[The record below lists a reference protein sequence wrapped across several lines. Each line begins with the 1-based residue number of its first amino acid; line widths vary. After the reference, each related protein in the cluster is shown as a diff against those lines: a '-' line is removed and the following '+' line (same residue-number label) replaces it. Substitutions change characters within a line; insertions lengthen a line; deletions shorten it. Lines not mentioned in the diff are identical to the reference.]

1 MPLLLT
7 VFRRRA
13 GWAFV
18 DLFFVG
24 QAAHECW
31 VDGIAPTLSSAQLR
45 SLVLLFEGPCR
56 HRRNPVLAKYFQYEY
71 CLNSALR
78 SYFLLEYR
86 YRSGTALTANKII
99 VDKGKLHVF
108 GVDTS
113 YFLYQ
118 NSCL

>member
-1 MPLLLT
+1 MRESSEDT
-7 VFRRRA
+7 RT
-13 GWAFV
+13 AF
-18 DLFFVG
+18 
-24 QAAHECW
+24 
-31 VDGIAPTLSSAQLR
+31 
-45 SLVLLFEGPCR
+45 LLFEGPCR

-108 GVDTS
+108 GVDS
-113 YFLYQ
+113 SHFLYH
-118 NSCL
+118 NASL